1 MKKRK
6 HDIKLLVL
14 IVLILLLINS
24 GVLIMTEGFGKNL
37 VINIVLYIFEILV
50 TIWILTDKGNRE
62 NMK

>member
-14 IVLILLLINS
+14 IILILLLINS
-24 GVLIMTEGFGKNL
+24 GVLIMTEGFGKNP

>member
-14 IVLILLLINS
+14 IILILLLINS

-62 NMK
+62 KYK

>member
-14 IVLILLLINS
+14 IILILLLINS